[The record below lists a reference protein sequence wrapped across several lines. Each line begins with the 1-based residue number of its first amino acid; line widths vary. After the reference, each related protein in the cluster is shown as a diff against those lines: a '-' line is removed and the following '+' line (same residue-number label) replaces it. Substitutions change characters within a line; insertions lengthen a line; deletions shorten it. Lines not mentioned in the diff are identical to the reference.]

1 MTAFKPMVFR
11 IGNELY
17 GIDIMYVNAIEKDQ
31 TVVRVPNT
39 SSCIKGIIN
48 LRGDVVPVYDLRC
61 KFNLPPSPN
70 PTKIIVANLPDM
82 KLAIEVDDVREIN
95 DLTLDQVKELPR
107 IAKNNDI
114 KYFTSVANINGELVL
129 LIDIRELLTQE
140 EQEKAKQLMEE

>member
-1 MTAFKPMVFR
+1 MTTFKPMVFR

-48 LRGDVVPVYDLRC
+48 LRGDVVPVYDLRS

-70 PTKIIVANLPDM
+70 PTKMIVANLPDM
-82 KLAIEVDDVREIN
+82 KLAIEVDDVKEIN
-95 DLTLDQVKELPR
+95 DITLDQVKELPR

-114 KYFTSVANINGELVL
+114 KYFTSVANINGDLVL